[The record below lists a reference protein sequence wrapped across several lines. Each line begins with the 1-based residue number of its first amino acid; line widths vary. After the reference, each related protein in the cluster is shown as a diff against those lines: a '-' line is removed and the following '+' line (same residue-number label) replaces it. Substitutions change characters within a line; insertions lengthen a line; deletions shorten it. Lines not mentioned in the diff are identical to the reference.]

1 MYLTQMK
8 YERYLY
14 CNPAFL
20 TLYSVCFSDTIG
32 AVMSKLT
39 LILAI
44 KDNCTM
50 LKVIFILYDDDLE
63 EEKNSRYARQ

>member
-1 MYLTQMK
+1 
-8 YERYLY
+8 
-14 CNPAFL
+14 
-20 TLYSVCFSDTIG
+20 
-32 AVMSKLT
+32 MSKLT

>member
-1 MYLTQMK
+1 
-8 YERYLY
+8 
-14 CNPAFL
+14 
-20 TLYSVCFSDTIG
+20 VCFSDTIG